1 LKRETVGFLV
11 DNSETQQTEE
21 KKKGA
26 SPQTLK
32 LDCVPMEPKDPSL
45 DISLQYKNSTVEKEK
60 EFTIRMTTQ
69 KGNRLKRTKGNF
81 VLKPDIRTQRHTT
94 ASEKTVGVP
103 IPVSVC
109 HLARDTASSSWR
121 RAAIAAED
129 RPKFSHRSSFAPS
142 DKAASPEKPTGFRV

>member
-1 LKRETVGFLV
+1 
-11 DNSETQQTEE
+11 
-21 KKKGA
+21 
-26 SPQTLK
+26 
-32 LDCVPMEPKDPSL
+32 
-45 DISLQYKNSTVEKEK
+45 
-60 EFTIRMTTQ
+60 MTTQ
-69 KGNRLKRTKGNF
+69 RGNRLKRTKDNF
-81 VLKPDIRTQRHTT
+81 VLKPDIRTQRHRT

-121 RAAIAAED
+121 RAVIAAED